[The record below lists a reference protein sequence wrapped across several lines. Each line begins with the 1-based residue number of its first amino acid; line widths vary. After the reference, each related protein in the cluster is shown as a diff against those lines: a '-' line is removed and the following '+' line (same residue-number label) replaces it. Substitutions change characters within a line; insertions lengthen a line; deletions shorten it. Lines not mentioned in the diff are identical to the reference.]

1 MFPNLEAE
9 MARKK
14 IKKGDLQKILGVRYA
29 TIVDKTNGKTQFTL
43 SEAFQIKRSLFPEYP
58 IEYLF
63 SKEVEPHGA
72 TNHSG
77 YD

>member
-14 IKKGDLQKILGVRYA
+14 IKKGDLQKVLGVRYA
-29 TIVDKTNGKTQFTL
+29 TVVDKTNGKTKFTL
-43 SEAFQIKRSLFPEYP
+43 EEAFEIQRALFPEYP

-63 SKEVEPHGA
+63 SKEVEV
-72 TNHSG
+72 SG
-77 YD
+77 FSGHQG